1 MKRFFLLLLSAAVA
15 LTAVAEK
22 PVKRLKPLKGRIV
35 VLTFDDATVGQREVV
50 APLLHKYGFGATF
63 YVCEFPGFEDKTK
76 YMSWDQLRELNEMG
90 FEIGNHSRS
99 HGQMSQMTRKQIGS
113 ETAYIEEKCALY
125 GIPRPVTYAYP
136 GYDNS
141 PEGIAVLKERGYKL
155 ARHGGDKPYVK
166 GVSDKMLMPSYGVVD
181 ARFETPEFLEKAL
194 DEARDGQVVIFC
206 LHGVPDLAHDF
217 VSTSPENFEKLL
229 SMLKKRKCK
238 VISMRDLLKYDL

>member
-1 MKRFFLLLLSAAVA
+1 MKRFFLLLLSVVIAV
-15 LTAVAEK
+15 TAVAEK
-22 PVKRLKPLKGRIV
+22 TAKRLKPLKGRIV
-35 VLTFDDATVGQREVV
+35 VLTFDDATAGQREVV

-76 YMSWDQLRELNEMG
+76 YMSWDQIRELDEMG

-113 ETAYIEEKCALY
+113 ETAYIEDKCALY

-166 GVSDKMLMPSYGVVD
+166 GVSDKADAELRRGRRAVRD
-181 ARFETPEFLEKAL
+181 ARIFRKSAGRGPRRAGRDFLPARGARPRARFRQHFAREF
-194 DEARDGQVVIFC
+194 
-206 LHGVPDLAHDF
+206 
-217 VSTSPENFEKLL
+217 
-229 SMLKKRKCK
+229 RKIIEH
-238 VISMRDLLKYDL
+238 VEGAQM

>member
-22 PVKRLKPLKGRIV
+22 PVKSLKPLKGRIV
-35 VLTFDDATVGQREVV
+35 VLTFDDATAGQREVV

-76 YMSWDQLRELNEMG
+76 YMSWDQIRELDEMG

-181 ARFETPEFLEKAL
+181 ARF
-194 DEARDGQVVIFC
+194 
-206 LHGVPDLAHDF
+206 
-217 VSTSPENFEKLL
+217 
-229 SMLKKRKCK
+229 
-238 VISMRDLLKYDL
+238 

>member
-35 VLTFDDATVGQREVV
+35 VLTFDDATAGQREVV

-76 YMSWDQLRELNEMG
+76 YMSWDQIRELDEMG

-155 ARHGGDKPYVK
+155 ARHGG
-166 GVSDKMLMPSYGVVD
+166 PSYGVVD
-181 ARFETPEFLEKAL
+181 ARFETPEFFEKAL

-217 VSTSPENFEKLL
+217 VSTSPKEFRKILKY
-229 SMLKKRKCK
+229 LKKQHCR
-238 VISMRDLLKYDL
+238 VIPLRDLQ

>member
-35 VLTFDDATVGQREVV
+35 VLTFDDATAGQREVV

-76 YMSWDQLRELNEMG
+76 YMSWDQIRELDEMG

-181 ARFETPEFLEKAL
+181 AR
-194 DEARDGQVVIFC
+194 DGQVVIFC

-229 SMLKKRKCK
+229 SMLKERKCK